1 MYKRILTHVFKTRVH
16 QSLIT
21 GLVSEFKDV
30 FIRDILSMIDFNSEE
45 HYLIKAIAKAQ
56 KELNVHYFNF
66 ELIKGFYIFCKL
78 NVFDKEKQD
87 EIINDIVELREE
99 KTRRQ
104 LFNSFDTFK
113 KVVINTVASDQN
125 GVDFIIHQVEE
136 QLNEVYK
143 QLSIFDM

>member
-1 MYKRILTHVFKTRVH
+1 M
-16 QSLIT
+16 
-21 GLVSEFKDV
+21 
-30 FIRDILSMIDFNSEE
+30 
-45 HYLIKAIAKAQ
+45 
-56 KELNVHYFNF
+56 
-66 ELIKGFYIFCKL
+66 

-143 QLSIFDM
+143 QFSIFDM